1 MLLLP
6 QRSLRAIDV
15 RQVLQRNEFR
25 DWLRLCSLC
34 FQSQVCSSHLFISW
48 GQIQEA
54 NFNLKRKICIM
65 LMFLRPTA
73 TNNCSSY
80 PVEHKSSLTPSLHIT
95 FWVSHLCDTRRC
107 SCSSLL
113 TIISLK
119 KLPLK
124 RFVIINSINPLEI
137 LSICVSKDILNKCCT
152 KKRFSPANSRQPL
165 HLALQTWG
173 RAGKAL
179 PRSTSAP

>member
-1 MLLLP
+1 
-6 QRSLRAIDV
+6 
-15 RQVLQRNEFR
+15 
-25 DWLRLCSLC
+25 
-34 FQSQVCSSHLFISW
+34 
-48 GQIQEA
+48 
-54 NFNLKRKICIM
+54 
-65 LMFLRPTA
+65 MFLRPTA

-80 PVEHKSSLTPSLHIT
+80 PMEHKSSLTPSLHVT
-95 FWVSHLCDTRRC
+95 FRVSHLCDTRRC

-137 LSICVSKDILNKCCT
+137 LSICVSKDILNKCCA

-173 RAGKAL
+173 RARKAL